1 VVGSRSGM
9 DTSIDGGVEFVGMM
23 LDDDTS
29 IFHDSLN
36 ETEDNYGL
44 ECLSSLCNHISIIF
58 STSFVVVSETCLL
71 VTVEHV

>member
-1 VVGSRSGM
+1 M